1 VPSPGRVAEIKEK
14 LESGFLS
21 RLLIG
26 AQVQSASVQQNFT
39 ELASALAAQL
49 RELME
54 SEGLIHSLSYRP
66 REFWPSLKGNEF
78 CFVDGGVAR
87 LNLPTSAPMGIRV
100 GAYYV
105 KPGEDSNQRE
115 HFEFH
120 VQLVD
125 ELYSETRN
133 TYEDDFSDIQKL
145 QDAARIIAEAAGA
158 YQAVKAHPHLG
169 GLYLHGPLV
178 NPVSPYGLED
188 FPAFSQAGCKCLL
201 GDDYEVPA
209 DKDDRH
215 FVGLYCTVLSA
226 LKESNVPVFGI
237 VERSA
242 GGVPGI
248 VTRAFLDQLSGS
260 NKLSLK
266 DRDSYIDLVTKYR
279 LTDPILF
286 LMILS
291 PNEYFGTIP
300 VDKQGPNHK
309 RPEYWKPK
317 IAQYPNAHVAY
328 MSITA
333 NSLPVRIE
341 GLRASVEGSREI
353 DLIFHMSRLLPGY
366 AFPVGLDIVDK
377 YAKVPNWMSRSVTA
391 AHATALLKKAIRSGD
406 PKIISFA
413 KRVLS
418 TKGRDWLF
426 RPTAEL

>member
-14 LESGFLS
+14 LETGFLG

-26 AQVQSASVQQNFT
+26 AQVQSAGVQQNFT
-39 ELASALAAQL
+39 ELASELAVQL

-54 SEGLIHSLSYRP
+54 TEGLIRSIPYQP
-66 REFWPSLKGNEF
+66 RDFWPSLKGNEY
-78 CFVDGGVAR
+78 CFIDGGVAR

-105 KPGEDSNQRE
+105 KPGDESDQRE
-115 HFEFH
+115 RFMFH

-125 ELYSETRN
+125 ELFSEAHQ

-145 QDAARIIAEAAGA
+145 QDAARIIAEASAA
-158 YQAVKAHPHLG
+158 YQAVKLHPDLNAVF
-169 GLYLHGPLV
+169 LHGPLV

-188 FPAFSQAGCKCLL
+188 FPAFSESGCKQLL
-201 GDDYEVPA
+201 GDDFAVPA

-215 FVGLYCTVLSA
+215 FVGLYCTVLNT
-226 LKESNVPVFGI
+226 LKESAVPVFGI

-248 VTRAFLDQLSGS
+248 VINAFLNFLAEG
-260 NKLSLK
+260 NKITLK
-266 DRDSYIDLVTKYR
+266 DRDSYLDLMVKYR

-286 LMILS
+286 SMILS
-291 PNEYFGTIP
+291 PGEYFGAIP

-309 RPEYWKPK
+309 RPEYWKPR
-317 IAQYPNAHVAY
+317 IAQYPHAHVAY
-328 MSITA
+328 MSITSE
-333 NSLPVRIE
+333 SLPIRIE
-341 GLRASVEGSREI
+341 ALNAAAKDARETE
-353 DLIFHMSRLLPGY
+353 LIFHMSRLLPGY

-391 AHATALLKKAIRSGD
+391 AHATALLKKALRSGD

>member
-1 VPSPGRVAEIKEK
+1 
-14 LESGFLS
+14 
-21 RLLIG
+21 
-26 AQVQSASVQQNFT
+26 
-39 ELASALAAQL
+39 
-49 RELME
+49 ME
-54 SEGLIHSLSYRP
+54 DEGLIHELQYKP
-66 REFWPSLKGNEF
+66 REFWPSLKGNEY
-78 CFVDGGVAR
+78 CFVDGGVAQ

-105 KPGEDSNQRE
+105 KPGEDSDKRE
-115 HFEFH
+115 RFTFH

-125 ELYSETRN
+125 ELYADTHN

-145 QDAARIIAEAAGA
+145 QDAARIIAEAAA
-158 YQAVKAHPHLG
+158 SYQAAKLDPHLS
-169 GLYLHGPLV
+169 GLFLHGPLV
-178 NPVSPYGLED
+178 NPVSPYGLAD
-188 FPAFSQAGCKCLL
+188 FPSFSEAGCKQLM
-201 GDDYEVPA
+201 GPDFEVPA

-215 FVGLYCTVLSA
+215 FVGLYCTILNA
-226 LKESNVPVFGI
+226 LKKSDVPVFGI

-248 VTRAFLDQLSGS
+248 VLATFLNSLASL
-260 NKLSLK
+260 NKLSLR
-266 DRDSYIDLVTKYR
+266 DRDSLIELVTKYR

-286 LMILS
+286 SMILS
-291 PNEYFGTIP
+291 PGEYFGTIP

-309 RPEYWKPK
+309 RPDYWKPK
-317 IAQYPNAHVAY
+317 IAQYPEAHVAY

-333 NSLPVRIE
+333 DSLPIRIE
-341 GLRASVEGSREI
+341 CLKPALEGSEGI
-353 DLIFHMSRLLPGY
+353 DLIFHMSRLLPEY

-406 PKIISFA
+406 PKVISFA